1 VSDISRFRNL
11 LAMAAVDDRM
21 SEAEMRL
28 LADRAIQ
35 WGITNEQ
42 FEDALQQVLAGKAEL
57 TIPASKSDRHALLKG
72 LIRVMAADGK
82 LTSAERKLFAL
93 AAVTMD
99 VSAEEVNAL
108 IDSVLAEEEG

>member
-1 VSDISRFRNL
+1 
-11 LAMAAVDDRM
+11 MASADDRM

-28 LADRAIQ
+28 LSDRAIQ

-42 FEDALQQVLAGKAEL
+42 FEDALQKVLAGKAEL

-72 LIRVMAADGK
+72 LIRIMGADGNIS
-82 LTSAERKLFAL
+82 SAERKLFAL

-99 VSAEEVNAL
+99 VSAAEINGL
-108 IDSVLAEEEG
+108 IDSVLAEEGV